1 MTMKFAI
8 VIFALTVLA
17 ACGDKVPESKAAKEV
32 GNVPKQTMDKAVT
45 GVENAMT
52 QGAERLKDD
61 EAKK

>member
-1 MTMKFAI
+1 MKFAI
-8 VIFALTVLA
+8 VIFALAVLA